1 MNQNQAICIL
11 REGFVEDIEDIEIM
25 IIICENLYFPFQR
38 FCKIEEWL
46 LRWIKIIPAVI
57 MFWICGEKINHG
69 VVMLRFGNA
78 LNM

>member
-1 MNQNQAICIL
+1 VAKHYQLLCSRSLLRQRKIYVGMNQNQAICIL

-46 LRWIKIIPAVI
+46 LR
-57 MFWICGEKINHG
+57 
-69 VVMLRFGNA
+69 
-78 LNM
+78 